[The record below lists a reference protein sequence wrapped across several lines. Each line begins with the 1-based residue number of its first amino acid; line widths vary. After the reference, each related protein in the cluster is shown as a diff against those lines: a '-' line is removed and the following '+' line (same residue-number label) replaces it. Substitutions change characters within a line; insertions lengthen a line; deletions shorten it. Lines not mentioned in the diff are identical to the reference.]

1 MTDPFFDSFFQ
12 DTTPLREWQGG
23 EPQLP
28 AIGRQLAEALGLSR
42 QDESNSSAVCVWL
55 HGEMGMGKTTLM
67 GHLLRSLG
75 LPDNYPVTSP
85 TFSLVNEYPIGDR
98 YFAHLD
104 LYRISG
110 SSMDESLLDHRA
122 FAGVFIEWPTAVD
135 DLDAAYPASHHLRI
149 TAIGSD
155 QRRYQLYSAQ

>member
-1 MTDPFFDSFFQ
+1 MTDTSFDSFFKA
-12 DTTPLREWQGG
+12 PLREWHGG

-28 AIGRQLAEALGLSR
+28 AIGRQLAEALGLLR
-42 QDESNSSAVCVWL
+42 QDEPATPVCVWL

-75 LPDNYPVTSP
+75 LPDGYPVTSP
-85 TFSLVNEYPIGDR
+85 TFSLVNEYPIGDH

-110 SSMDESLLDHRA
+110 SGMDEGLLDHRA

-135 DLDAAYPASHHLRI
+135 DLDLAYPASHHLRI
-149 TAIGSD
+149 TANGSD
-155 QRRYQLYSAQ
+155 QRLYQLYSQ